1 MVLRLMTRKPDCGRL
16 SPMVDIDLLVQTL
29 RQQGHTVGHVISVP
43 ENAGVYEIT
52 IDGNVLNLEEARQ
65 LLAEDE
71 AK

>member
-1 MVLRLMTRKPDCGRL
+1 
-16 SPMVDIDLLVQTL
+16 
-29 RQQGHTVGHVISVP
+29 VGHVISVP
-43 ENAGVYEIT
+43 ENAGAYEIT